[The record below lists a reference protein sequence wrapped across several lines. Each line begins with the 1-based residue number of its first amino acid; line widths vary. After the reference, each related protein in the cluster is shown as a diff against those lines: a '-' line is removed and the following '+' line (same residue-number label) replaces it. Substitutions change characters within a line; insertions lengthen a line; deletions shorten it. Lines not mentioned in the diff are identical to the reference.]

1 MSALALDAA
10 AAPEQIEV
18 QHTGGGGPGDSG
30 GDRGGGGGG
39 GGRDDDGAR
48 RYSLQRLGILLGTVS
63 IFSFFTALAIIFVA
77 RSRNIF
83 FWSPVAI
90 PKTLWISTGLLIISS
105 ISLESARRA
114 LQRRQVTAYRE
125 RLLATSMLGLAFLAC
140 QCVSMYQLAQQGL
153 FARGNPHASLFYL
166 FTAIHGAHLLAGL
179 VAVNWLVLNRRRTWY
194 REEAASGNVA
204 FYWHFM
210 SIVWMGLFGVLL
222 VL

>member
-10 AAPEQIEV
+10 PAEEQVERQV
-18 QHTGGGGPGDSG
+18 PGGGGPGDSG
-30 GDRGGGGGG
+30 GGRGDGGGG

-48 RYSLQRLGILLGTVS
+48 RYSLQRLGILLGTIS
-63 IFSFFTALAIIFVA
+63 IFSFFTSLAIIFVA
-77 RSRNIF
+77 RSRNF
-83 FWSPVAI
+83 LFWSPVTV

-105 ISLESARRA
+105 FSFESARRS
-114 LQRRQVTAYRE
+114 LVRRELAIYRE

-140 QCVSMYQLAQQGL
+140 QCFSMYELAQQGL
-153 FARGNPHASLFYL
+153 FAQGNPHASLFYL
-166 FTAIHGAHLLAGL
+166 FTGIHGAHLLGGL
-179 VAVNWLVLNRRRTWY
+179 VAVNWLVLSGRRTWY

-210 SIVWMGLFGVLL
+210 SVVWLGLFGILL